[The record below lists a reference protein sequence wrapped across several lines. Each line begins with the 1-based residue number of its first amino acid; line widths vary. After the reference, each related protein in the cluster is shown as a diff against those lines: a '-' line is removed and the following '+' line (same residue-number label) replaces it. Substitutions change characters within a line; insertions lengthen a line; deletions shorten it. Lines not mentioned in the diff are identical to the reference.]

1 MGTSQS
7 FKLKSNPNWTSA
19 KKALTRIVT
28 HKGDMENNYRH
39 LMVNMRDAIGDSLY
53 IGEGVHGKHSFGYA
67 GGAALK
73 GFVGLVSSARNGG
86 IWSALNIEP
95 GTQETHIRTM
105 REILDAILMYL
116 STDTKYPHDD
126 AAAINAMNI
135 VLIEIMRGCEDEMD
149 VNERLQNATED
160 NVRKWIID
168 YEIEYILEYSAMVF
182 QSHIFDKCDQ
192 PDAIRQQIANWL
204 RGEIERDMTEQI
216 RRIDLAT
223 EEGRNELEKLTA
235 QILDIWQQE

>member
-1 MGTSQS
+1 
-7 FKLKSNPNWTSA
+7 
-19 KKALTRIVT
+19 
-28 HKGDMENNYRH
+28 
-39 LMVNMRDAIGDSLY
+39 
-53 IGEGVHGKHSFGYA
+53 
-67 GGAALK
+67 
-73 GFVGLVSSARNGG
+73 
-86 IWSALNIEP
+86 
-95 GTQETHIRTM
+95 
-105 REILDAILMYL
+105 
-116 STDTKYPHDD
+116 
-126 AAAINAMNI
+126 
-135 VLIEIMRGCEDEMD
+135 MRGCEDEMD

-216 RRIDLAT
+216 RSIDLAT
-223 EEGRNELEKLTA
+223 EEGRNELKKLTA